1 MAIPAM
7 KRFALLSA
15 SVLVCAPGV
24 ASAADP
30 ITKVVDCSRGDTIQR
45 QIDRRNPDRELQLT
59 IRGTCT
65 ENVTVDRDDL
75 TLIGD
80 GGTVIGTISIPGSR
94 RVLIRTL
101 TVSSPTGPGIFAA
114 DNAGVT
120 VEDSNLVR
128 NGTEGVL
135 VRGGAHVNL
144 RRNRLAEN
152 GLTAGPD
159 SGRGIYAIH
168 NGSVDAS
175 NNTIVD
181 NRSDGV
187 GIFNGSYARLVQNTI
202 ERNGRFAAAESGVQV
217 NRARIRAH
225 GNIIRNN
232 TGYTAVNAVNHGEY
246 RTGTGLNAE
255 DFPDNEFPFE
265 VIEHR
270 VGPGLFALDINNMS
284 YGDFRQVHIVG
295 SINVGPQTLL
305 QLRGDDIGPTL
316 VCSTVNLNGGSF
328 FITGR
333 NGLARLRATSVTPPA
348 IGVGG
353 PNGQLDGSPICPVA
367 P

>member
-1 MAIPAM
+1 MQ
-7 KRFALLSA
+7 RLALLSA

-30 ITKVVDCSRGDTIQR
+30 ITKLVDCSRGDTIQR

-65 ENVTVDRDDL
+65 ENVTIDRDDL

-80 GGTVIGTISIPGSR
+80 GGTVIGTISVPGSR

-101 TVSSPTGPGIFAA
+101 TVSSPTGPGIFAS
-114 DNAGVT
+114 DNAGIT
-120 VEDSNLVR
+120 VEDSSIVR

-152 GLTAGPD
+152 GLAAGPD
-159 SGRGIYAIH
+159 SGRGIHAIH

-175 NNTIVD
+175 DNTIVN

-187 GIFNGSYARLVQNTI
+187 GIFNGSYARLAQNTI
-202 ERNGRFAAAESGVQV
+202 EGNGRFAAGEAGVQV
-217 NRARIRAH
+217 NRSIVRAN
-225 GNIIRNN
+225 GNVIRNN
-232 TGYTAVNAVNHGEY
+232 TGYAAINAVNLGEY
-246 RTGTGLNAE
+246 RTGSGLNAV

-265 VIEHR
+265 IIEHP
-270 VGPGLFALDINNMS
+270 VGPGMFTIDVNNMS
-284 YGDFRQVHIVG
+284 YGDFRQVHVVG
-295 SINVGPQTLL
+295 TVNVGAQSMLN
-305 QLRGDDIGPTL
+305 LRGDDIGPAQ
-316 VCSTVNLNGGSF
+316 VCSTVNLNGGF
-328 FITGR
+328 FSINGR
-333 NGLARLRATSVTPPA
+333 NGLARLRFVNVTPPA
-348 IGVGG
+348 IGIGG
-353 PNGQLDGSPICPVA
+353 PNGQLDGTPVCAVA